1 MPNQVSGILSP
12 FLRGCRL
19 RAARPF
25 IDGGRVLDMG
35 CGTGSL
41 ADVVGPQQYL
51 GVDMDAETVRLAR
64 RRHPEHTFLTLDE
77 FHDGRPLPG
86 FDVIVALAVIEHVPD
101 PGGWLARLTA
111 HLNRGGRIVLT
122 TPHPAWHRVHD
133 LGAAVGLFSREAA
146 EEHQAL
152 LDEPTL
158 SELAARAGLERI
170 HSRRFLLGANQLLIL
185 RPPQPD
191 SPSRNAACTAP
202 LQRLAAAFGR
212 FGLLA
217 VASAV
222 LSFGLTIGLHE
233 LAGVPAYAA
242 YAVAL
247 LVAFV
252 VNFVAMRH
260 AVFRARTGSAG
271 RQLTLH
277 GLTAISFRAGEY
289 AAFLL
294 LHSCLGLHY
303 ITVMVAIQA
312 LSFLGKFFVY
322 RNVVFRLLDHSPR
335 PSPAT
340 A

>member
-1 MPNQVSGILSP
+1 MPNQASGILSP

-19 RAARPF
+19 RAVRPF

-41 ADVVGPQQYL
+41 ADVVAPQQYL
-51 GVDMDAETVRLAR
+51 GVDIDAESVRLAR
-64 RRHPEHTFLTLDE
+64 RRYPEHTFLTLDE

-86 FDVIVALAVIEHVPD
+86 FDVIVALAVIEHLAD

-111 HLNRGGRIVLT
+111 CLSPGGRIVLT
-122 TPHPAWHRVHD
+122 TPHPAWRRIHD

-152 LDEPTL
+152 LDQSIL
-158 SELAARAGLERI
+158 GELAVLAGLEMI
-170 HSRRFLLGANQLLIL
+170 HSRRFLLGANQLFVL
-185 RPPQPD
+185 RPARPD
-191 SPSRNAACTAP
+191 SFSPIAAGAVP
-202 LQRLAAAFGR
+202 PRLAAAFGR

-217 VASAV
+217 VASAA

-233 LAGVPAYAA
+233 LAGVPTFAA

-247 LVAFV
+247 VVTFL
-252 VNFVAMRH
+252 VNFAAMRY
-260 AVFRARTGSAG
+260 AVFVGHSGSARG
-271 RQLTLH
+271 QIALH
-277 GLTAISFRAGEY
+277 GLTAITFRAGEY

-303 ITVMVAIQA
+303 VLAMVAIQG

-322 RNVVFRLLDHSPR
+322 RNVVFRL
-335 PSPAT
+335 PAQHPCPGPVS

>member
-12 FLRGCRL
+12 FLRACRL

-35 CGTGSL
+35 CGTGAL
-41 ADVVGPQQYL
+41 AAVVSPQQYL
-51 GVDMDAETVRLAR
+51 GVDMDTETVHLAR

-77 FHDGRPLPG
+77 FHDGRPLPS

-101 PGGWLARLTA
+101 PGPWLARLA
-111 HLNRGGRIVLT
+111 ACLNPGGQFVLT
-122 TPHPAWHRVHD
+122 TPHPAWRRVHD

-146 EEHQAL
+146 EEHHAL
-152 LDEPTL
+152 LDEPIL
-158 SELAARAGLERI
+158 SELAADAGLDLI
-170 HSRRFLLGANQLLIL
+170 HSRRFLLGANQLFVL
-185 RPPQPD
+185 RPAQWD
-191 SPSRNAACTAP
+191 SLSRSAAGAAPPFTAA
-202 LQRLAAAFGR
+202 LGR

-217 VASAV
+217 VVSAL

-247 LVAFV
+247 VVTFL
-252 VNFVAMRH
+252 VNFAAMRY
-260 AVFRARTGSAG
+260 AVFVAHTGSARG
-271 RQLTLH
+271 QFALH
-277 GLTAISFRAGEY
+277 GLTAITFRAGEY

-294 LHSCLGLHY
+294 LHSCLDLHY
-303 ITVMVAIQA
+303 ILVMVVIQG

-322 RNVVFRLLDHSPR
+322 RNVVFRLPARHSCAR
-335 PSPAT
+335 PAT

>member
-1 MPNQVSGILSP
+1 MPNQVSGVLSP
-12 FLRGCRL
+12 FLRACRL

-35 CGTGSL
+35 CGTGAL
-41 ADVVGPQQYL
+41 ADAVAPQQYL
-51 GVDMDAETVRLAR
+51 GVDIDAESVRLAR

-77 FHDGRPLPG
+77 FDDGRPLPG

-101 PGGWLARLTA
+101 PGPWLARLA
-111 HLNRGGRIVLT
+111 ACLNPGGQFVLT
-122 TPHPAWHRVHD
+122 TPHPAWRRVHD

-152 LDEPTL
+152 LDQPIL
-158 SELAARAGLERI
+158 GELAVRAGLEMI
-170 HSRRFLLGANQLLIL
+170 QSRRFLLGANQLFVL
-185 RPPQPD
+185 RPARPD
-191 SPSRNAACTAP
+191 SPSRSAAGVAP
-202 LQRLAAAFGR
+202 LRLTAAFGR

-217 VASAV
+217 VFSAMM
-222 LSFGLTIGLHE
+222 SFGLTIGLHE
-233 LAGVPAYAA
+233 LAGVPASAA

-252 VNFVAMRH
+252 VNFLAMRY
-260 AVFRARTGSAG
+260 AVFVAHTGSARG
-271 RQLTLH
+271 QFALH
-277 GLTAISFRAGEY
+277 GLTAITFRAGEY

-294 LHSCLGLHY
+294 LHSCLDLHY
-303 ITVMVAIQA
+303 ILAMVVIQG

-322 RNVVFRLLDHSPR
+322 RNIVFRLPTRHSCPR
-335 PSPAT
+335 PAT